1 MTEVRLTAVVSG
13 RVQGV
18 GFRYWVR
25 RRADALR
32 LTGTATNQPNG
43 DVEVVA
49 EGSRENAERL
59 LELLRDG
66 AAPGFVGRVTA
77 EWTDAMGEYPDFRER

>member
-1 MTEVRLTAVVSG
+1 MTGVRLTAVVSG

-25 RRADALR
+25 RHADALH
-32 LTGTATNQPNG
+32 LTGTATNLPNG

-49 EGSRENAERL
+49 EGSRANAERL

-66 AAPGFVGRVTA
+66 TAPGFVGRVTA
-77 EWTDAMGEYPDFRER
+77 EWTDAAGRYPGFRER